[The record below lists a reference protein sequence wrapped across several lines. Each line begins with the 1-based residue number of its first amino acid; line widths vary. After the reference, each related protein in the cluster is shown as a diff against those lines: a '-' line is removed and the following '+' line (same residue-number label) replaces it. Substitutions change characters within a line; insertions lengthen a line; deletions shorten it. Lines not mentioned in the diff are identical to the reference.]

1 MSIFSIKP
9 QDQRQP
15 TPSERV
21 GYAVGDTLSIA
32 LFTAGEIGRRVAHGA
47 GAAIETIQ
55 TVMQEGNAAAEAEK
69 ARRLQL
75 MQAFAAL
82 PVEAQDEYFD
92 QQAEETARERSARMH
107 DILGAPGRA
116 LRGLFY
122 LSSDREPL
130 DDTPLATVQPISPDT
145 NATGHFD
152 PVA

>member
-1 MSIFSIKP
+1 MSIFSTTP
-9 QDQRQP
+9 QNQRQS

-92 QQAEETARERSARMH
+92 QQAGEAAQERSARMRH
-107 DILGAPGRA
+107 ILGAPGRG

-122 LSSDREPL
+122 LTSDRTPL
-130 DDTPLATVQPISPDT
+130 EDAPLATVQPIAQNMSS
-145 NATGHFD
+145 TGPFD